1 MGTVLNK
8 TDLDGGSTT
17 VRQPISTVSSMAVNT
32 VKKILP
38 LVNSMM
44 VSYGTLGLKTNGRLL
59 SKLKWLLVK
68 IREPCFLFVTV
79 GTAQSILVALLVVLI
94 TMITPVTTLTTN
106 TLLTTKQHYFT

>member
-68 IREPCFLFVTV
+68 IREPCFLFVTA
-79 GTAQSILVALLVVLI
+79 AQSVLVALLVVLLVVLI
-94 TMITPVTTLTTN
+94 TMTVTTLTTTTN
-106 TLLTTKQHYFT
+106 TLLT